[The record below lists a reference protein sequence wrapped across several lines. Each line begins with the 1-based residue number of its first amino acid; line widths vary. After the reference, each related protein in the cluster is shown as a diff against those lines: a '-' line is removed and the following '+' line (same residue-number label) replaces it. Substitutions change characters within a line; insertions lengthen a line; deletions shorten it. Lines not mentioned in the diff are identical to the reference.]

1 MRLIS
6 QVIITNDIETT
17 IKKLESLTTNES
29 IIQIIKEDNFL
40 IEDAKLAIEKAYIA
54 SENKTI
60 IILAGKSFSDVVQN
74 RLLKVIEEPPKN
86 KEFILI
92 TPNRATILD
101 TIRSRLPITI
111 LVSTQTKNPLS
122 LDLTQLSLPSVYMFA
137 QSHKRTDTKE
147 IKILIEEITIQ
158 AINSQQYNLDEKS
171 LELCSNAIIAL
182 DIGSPP
188 QFVLNTLLL
197 KLLARMKR

>member
-1 MRLIS
+1 MRLTS
-6 QVIITNDIETT
+6 QVIITNDIEST
-17 IKKLESLTTNES
+17 IKKLESLITNES

-40 IEDAKLAIEKAYIA
+40 VEDAKLAIEKAYIA

-60 IILAGKSFSDVVQN
+60 IILSGKSFSDVVQN
-74 RLLKVIEEPPKN
+74 KLLKVIEEPPKN

-111 LVSTQTKNPLS
+111 LASTQTENALS
-122 LDLTQLSLPSVYMFA
+122 LDLTQLSLPSVYMFI
-137 QSHKRTDTKE
+137 QNHRRTNTKE
-147 IKILIEEITIQ
+147 MKIIIEEITKQ

-188 QFVLNTLLL
+188 QFVLNALLL

>member
-60 IILAGKSFSDVVQN
+60 IILAGKSFSDIVQN

-111 LVSTQTKNPLS
+111 LASTQTKNPLS
-122 LDLTQLSLPSVYMFA
+122 LDLTQLSLPSVYMFI
-137 QSHKRTDTKE
+137 QNHRRTDTKE
-147 IKILIEEITIQ
+147 MKTIIEEITKQ
-158 AINSQQYNLDEKS
+158 AIKSQQYNLDEKS